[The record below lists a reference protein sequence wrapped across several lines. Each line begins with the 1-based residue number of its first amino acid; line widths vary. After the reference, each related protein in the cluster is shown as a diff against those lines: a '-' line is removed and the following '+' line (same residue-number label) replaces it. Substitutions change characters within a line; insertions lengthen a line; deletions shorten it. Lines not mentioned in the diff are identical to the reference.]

1 MSIHRVHVF
10 VSHSWAYSEHY
21 AKIHEWLFGKSW
33 RFGQAR
39 IEFKDY
45 SVPKD
50 DPIHNAG
57 NARELQAAIYRHIS
71 PCHVVVIPTGMYTAY
86 SKWIQK
92 EIDGAQQYSKPILAV
107 NPWGQKRRSTVVQD
121 AADEIVGWHRNSVV
135 PGVWRLYRRKG
146 GDG

>member
-21 AKIHEWLFGKSW
+21 ERIHGWLFDKGW

-39 IEFKDY
+39 VAFKDY

-50 DPIHNAG
+50 DPIHDAG
-57 NARELQAAIYRHIS
+57 NARELKEAIYRHIS
-71 PCHVVVIPTGMYTAY
+71 PCHVVVIPTGMYTAH

-92 EIDGAQQYSKPILAV
+92 EIDGAEQYAKPILGV
-107 NPWGQKRRSTVVQD
+107 NPWGQQRRSTAVQEV
-121 AADEIVGWHRNSVV
+121 ADEIVGWNEKSVV
-135 PGVWRLYRRKG
+135 SGIWRLYRQR
-146 GDG
+146 